1 MMKFN
6 HTRPPWRVDDR
17 GVIWA
22 SATRTDDEDVCIAH
36 TRSFNRLGEQAEA
49 NAKLLAVAPDMAEV
63 LGRLVHLIDDT
74 WLAARVRRAEV
85 DKDDDWPGINELVLA
100 LNEARFVLTRISSG
114 KTAKALRKERTR
126 RASA

>member
-1 MMKFN
+1 MKFT

-22 SATRTDDEDVCIAH
+22 QASRTDDEDVCIAH
-36 TRSFNRLGEQAEA
+36 TRSFNTLGAQAEA

-63 LGRLVHLIDDT
+63 LARLVTLIDET
-74 WLAARVRRAEV
+74 WLAARVRRSEI

-100 LNEARFVLTRISSG
+100 TNEARFVLTRISNG
-114 KTAKALRKERTR
+114 KTSKALRKERNKKVLV
-126 RASA
+126 